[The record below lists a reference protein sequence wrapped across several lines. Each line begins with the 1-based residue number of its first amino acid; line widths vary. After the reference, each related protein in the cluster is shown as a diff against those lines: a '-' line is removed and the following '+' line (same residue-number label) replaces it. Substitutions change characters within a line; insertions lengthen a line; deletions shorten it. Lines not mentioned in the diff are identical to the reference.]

1 VIKKI
6 FISMIICYLTVVLNT
21 DALDLN
27 KENKMEGNNKAS
39 HKSVITDNP
48 FGILAFLYW
57 NHPWNNYLYPD
68 EETLQRAVKLLKET
82 HVGIVRMDFL
92 WQDIESRQ
100 ENWDFAKYD
109 YIVDLLDKNNIKI
122 LGILEYYAD
131 WASPQQQWNYP
142 AQDSSMFVKYCLKVV
157 SRYKDRVKY
166 WEVWNEPDSYTYWA
180 IQDGLKSYCLLLKD
194 VYTALK
200 KIATECLIL
209 NGGLANGLASVNR
222 LYDNGAKDYFDIL
235 NVHIFETPLDEI
247 AIKRATSYL
256 KAVHKVMARNGDG
269 HKKIWVTE
277 IGCPGVKNGL
287 EVKNW
292 WLGKNPSEEK
302 QASWV
307 KEVFTQLLVQPAVE
321 KVFWAFFQ
329 DTKKHWDNGVDYFGL
344 VRCDFSKKPSFNA
357 YQRCFENWVK
367 TR

>member
-1 VIKKI
+1 
-6 FISMIICYLTVVLNT
+6 MIICYLALILNT

-68 EETLQRAVKLLKET
+68 EETLERAVKLLKEAN
-82 HVGIVRMDFL
+82 VGIVRMDFL
-92 WQDIESRQ
+92 WQDIEPRQ
-100 ENWDFAKYD
+100 GNWDFAKYD

-122 LGILEYYAD
+122 LGVLNYYTD
-131 WASPQQQWNYP
+131 WASPIQQWNYP
-142 AQDSSMFVKYCLKVV
+142 LLEDSSMFVNYCLKVV

-200 KIATECLIL
+200 KIAPDSQIL

-222 LYDNGAKDYFDIL
+222 LYDNGAQDYFDIL

-247 AIKRATSYL
+247 AIKRVTAYV
-256 KAVHKVMARNGDG
+256 KAVHKVMSRRGDG

-292 WLGKNPSEEK
+292 WQGKNPSEEK

-307 KEVFTQLLVQPAVE
+307 KEVFTQLTAQPTVE

-344 VRCDFSKKPSFNA
+344 VRCDFSKKSSFAA
-357 YQRCFENWVK
+357 YQRCYKNWVK
-367 TR
+367 IK